1 MQYNSPMFAE
11 ATFLSL
17 LNRLLDTQPGARAKL
32 AGHAG
37 KTARIELPLAGLGFS
52 LAEGGLLRPAATDAV
67 PETTIRLSADI
78 LMRLLLGDRNA
89 LKQARVDGDGLFA
102 ADISAALD
110 GFDWAL
116 ALRPMVGDIAAAR
129 ADQAIAGFGAWRDKA
144 HEAIGRSLAEYSV
157 HEAEMLASRPAVD
170 RFVAEV
176 DTLRDD
182 VARLEARLALLEG
195 RND

>member
-1 MQYNSPMFAE
+1 MFAE

-17 LNRLLDTQPGARAKL
+17 LNRLLETQPGARARL

-37 KTARIELPLAGLGFS
+37 KTARIELPLGGLAFS
-52 LAEGGLLRPAATDAV
+52 LAESGVLSPAAADVA
-67 PETTIRLSADI
+67 PDTTIRLSADV
-78 LMRLLLGDRNA
+78 LMRLLLGDRDA
-89 LKQARVDGDGLFA
+89 LKQAGVHGDGLFA

-116 ALRPMVGDIAAAR
+116 ALRPVVGDIAAAR
-129 ADQAIAGFGAWRDKA
+129 ADQAIAGFGAWRQKA
-144 HEAIGRSLAEYSV
+144 HEAIGRSLAEYGV
-157 HEAEMLASRPAVD
+157 HEANMIASRPAVD

-182 VARLEARLALLEG
+182 VARLEARLALLEA
-195 RND
+195 RRAR

>member
-1 MQYNSPMFAE
+1 MFAE

-17 LNRLLDTQPGARAKL
+17 LNRLLDTQPGARARL

-37 KTARIELPLAGLGFS
+37 KTARIDLPLGGLSFS
-52 LAEGGLLRPAATDAV
+52 LAEGGLLSPAAADVV
-67 PETTIRLSADI
+67 PDTTIRLSADV
-78 LMRLLLGDRNA
+78 LMRLVLGDRTA
-89 LKQARVDGDGLFA
+89 LKGAGVNGDGLLA

-116 ALRPMVGDIAAAR
+116 ALRPVVGDIAAAR
-129 ADQAIAGFGAWRDKA
+129 ADQAIAGFGAWREKA
-144 HEAIGRSLAEYSV
+144 HEAIGRSLAEYGV
-157 HEAEMLASRPAVD
+157 HEANMLASRPAVD

-182 VARLEARLALLEG
+182 VARLEARLALLEA
-195 RND
+195 RRTD